1 MPMTPDQK
9 TLLTTVLVE
18 FLQLRN
24 PITFMNLGSVLDAM
38 KAATPE
44 AATVKAA
51 AITQW
56 LKSDPRARMVIDE
69 AYRSLYGKAPG

>member
-1 MPMTPDQK
+1 MALTPDQQK
-9 TLLTTVLVE
+9 LLVNVLVE

-44 AATVKAA
+44 AAKIKTAA
-51 AITQW
+51 VTAW
-56 LKSDPRARMVIDE
+56 LRADPRAKVIIDE
-69 AYRSLYGKAPG
+69 AYRALYGNTPG